1 MATMKM
7 TIRAAAKRSTTR
19 RKLGLVW
26 WKLFELKGLQ
36 FPRESLQAIR
46 KMFRL
51 AVRLVVRVFH
61 VVLDAV
67 ADPEEMCA
75 GIVSVFRASL
85 EWKLKGSGMF
95 MRLAGNGMRV
105 VAVGAVLAVGAVVS
119 AAPMAGA
126 QSSPIPHAHI
136 YPDVQAAH
144 MDIQTALAKARKEHK
159 RVLVDFGGDWCGD
172 CQVLN
177 YYMHQSPNKE
187 LLEKYYVLVDVNIGH
202 IDQNIDI
209 GDKYGVV
216 LKKGVPAMAVLRPD
230 GTVVYGQKNGEFE
243 NMRNMQSSD
252 LTTFLEAWKPQH

>member
-1 MATMKM
+1 
-7 TIRAAAKRSTTR
+7 
-19 RKLGLVW
+19 
-26 WKLFELKGLQ
+26 
-36 FPRESLQAIR
+36 
-46 KMFRL
+46 MFR
-51 AVRLVVRVFH
+51 
-61 VVLDAV
+61 
-67 ADPEEMCA
+67 
-75 GIVSVFRASL
+75 
-85 EWKLKGSGMF
+85 
-95 MRLAGNGMRV
+95 RLAGNGMRV
-105 VAVGAVLAVGAVVS
+105 VAASAVLAVGAAMA
-119 AAPMAGA
+119 AAPMATA
-126 QSSPIPHAHI
+126 QSAPIPRAHI

-144 MDIQTALAKARKEHK
+144 MDIQMALAKARAEHK
-159 RVLVDFGGDWCGD
+159 RVLLDFGGDWCGD

-177 YYMHQSPNKE
+177 FYMHQSPNKE

>member
-1 MATMKM
+1 MY
-7 TIRAAAKRSTTR
+7 R
-19 RKLGLVW
+19 GLV
-26 WKLFELKGLQ
+26 KK
-36 FPRESLQAIR
+36 
-46 KMFRL
+46 
-51 AVRLVVRVFH
+51 
-61 VVLDAV
+61 
-67 ADPEEMCA
+67 
-75 GIVSVFRASL
+75 
-85 EWKLKGSGMF
+85 
-95 MRLAGNGMRV
+95 GMRS
-105 VAVGAVLAVGAVVS
+105 AVGGAVLLMAAITWGQS
-119 AAPMAGA
+119 ATAWGQATA
-126 QSSPIPHAHI
+126 PIPHAHI

-144 MDIQTALAKARKEHK
+144 TDIQAALAKARKEHK
-159 RVLVDFGGDWCGD
+159 RVILDFGGDWCPD

-177 YYMHQSPNKE
+177 IYFHQSPNKE

>member
-1 MATMKM
+1 MY
-7 TIRAAAKRSTTR
+7 R
-19 RKLGLVW
+19 
-26 WKLFELKGLQ
+26 
-36 FPRESLQAIR
+36 
-46 KMFRL
+46 
-51 AVRLVVRVFH
+51 
-61 VVLDAV
+61 
-67 ADPEEMCA
+67 
-75 GIVSVFRASL
+75 
-85 EWKLKGSGMF
+85 
-95 MRLAGNGMRV
+95 RLAGNGMRV
-105 VAVGAVLAVGAVVS
+105 VAASAMLAAGAVMG
-119 AAPMAGA
+119 AAPVAFA
-126 QSSPIPHAHI
+126 QSAPIPHAHI
-136 YPDVQAAH
+136 FPDVEAAHTDIQAAL
-144 MDIQTALAKARKEHK
+144 IKARAEHK
-159 RVLVDFGGDWCGD
+159 RVLLDFGGDWCGD